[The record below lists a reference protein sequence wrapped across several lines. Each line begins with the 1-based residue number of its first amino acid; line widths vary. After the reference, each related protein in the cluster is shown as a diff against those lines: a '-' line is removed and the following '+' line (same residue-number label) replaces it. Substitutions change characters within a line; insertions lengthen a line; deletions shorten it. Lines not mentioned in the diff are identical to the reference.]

1 MYADFLT
8 QPAAPMFS
16 TDLGLQPG
24 ALKTLLSLM
33 ASTSDTILSHYNKTE
48 KVSVE
53 RKADKSPVTAAD
65 KAAHEQLSQGLA
77 QLSPDIPVLSE
88 ESPEADIAARRQWP
102 ACWVVDPLDGTK
114 EFIGRT
120 GEFTINVALVRD
132 SRPVLGG
139 HCCAYG
145 GSLLSGPTYGGLMAL
160 PRSGLSS
167 ADAT

>member
-1 MYADFLT
+1 MSADFLT
-8 QPAAPMFS
+8 EPAAPMFS

-33 ASTSDTILSHYNKTE
+33 ASTSDTILSHYNKSE

-65 KAAHEQLSQGLA
+65 KAAHEQLSRGLA

-102 ACWVVDPLDGTK
+102 ACWVVDPRDGTK

-132 SRPVLGG
+132 SQIGRAHV
-139 HCCAYG
+139 
-145 GSLLSGPTYGGLMAL
+145 
-160 PRSGLSS
+160 
-167 ADAT
+167 